1 MMKKKK
7 KIVVKIFVFLSRIV
21 FKKIKI
27 ILYINILS
35 KIYSQKTSKID

>member
-1 MMKKKK
+1 MMKKKN
-7 KIVVKIFVFLSRIV
+7 KIVVKIFVLLSRVV

-27 ILYINILS
+27 NLYINILL